1 MFGKIASFFG
11 EKIEYV
17 DTPSSNY
24 ETLRNQVGYYNN
36 QLLRESVRCIDVM
49 IQSHINH
56 FSGYGH
62 TRIDNVDKMQKI
74 WSNILVELSK
84 LNAMKRE

>member
-17 DTPSSNY
+17 DTPSSVY
-24 ETLRNQVGYYNN
+24 DILYSQVGYYNN

-49 IQSHINH
+49 IASHIDH

-62 TRIDNVDKMQKI
+62 TRIDNVDKMQKT
-74 WSNILVELSK
+74 WSNILV
-84 LNAMKRE
+84 

>member
-1 MFGKIASFFG
+1 
-11 EKIEYV
+11 
-17 DTPSSNY
+17 
-24 ETLRNQVGYYNN
+24 
-36 QLLRESVRCIDVM
+36 M

-84 LNAMKRE
+84 LNAMKK